1 MPATFGEADRSEGRP
16 KADSA
21 KDDMFESL
29 CQLCRA
35 QNLDYTSE
43 LAIVAR
49 PRTPKLLVARRSSKA
64 RERSPEHLHLDRRQ
78 LGRCPVLE
86 EEGMLRLV
94 NYQNNCI
101 ARIEHLNGLPHLA
114 FLDLYDNKIQN
125 IENLEGCKN
134 LRVLMLGKNQIQR
147 IENLNSLEKLDVLD
161 LHSNR
166 IKEIQN
172 IGHLK
177 HLRVLNLA
185 GNLLQCLSGLEGL
198 HALAELNI
206 RRNTITSTSGL
217 ERAPQLQRVFA
228 SHNHIVTHEGLRALG
243 TIPNLRELSLDG
255 NPVVEAAEPQVY
267 RAHILSLCPALEIL
281 DNVKAEVQRGMLKR
295 PAGELQIDFQST
307 ATASKPEASDA
318 KDAKES
324 KESKE
329 PKEPKEPKA
338 SIGIRSFVISPSPGL
353 AQPDTPM
360 GSPAQEVETDKTNG
374 RGCAGSPCFQRPEL
388 PSFTRT
394 VGLPYQTAPAKPIDS
409 SLAAQTLS
417 IGPCGKSA
425 RSAEIPK
432 DGKASMTSEEVLQA
446 IEIQWQEVLK
456 GHTLMTRHGYVKR
469 EHARELSIFGRGL
482 DALDKPEYQSA
493 VTSIHFHFVLIE
505 VLANEILRLGKF
517 KDLNSITFVQ
527 NQIRSPSELEPFRKM
542 ARLKTIT
549 IKDNPVCFGRVN
561 LRVNILRWL
570 PQLRKINGHDV
581 LDFERV
587 EASRLNSLRVAL
599 PSAPRAKVVE
609 DELVEDTVDSL
620 MNQACAADRQCSI
633 AHSHFEDV
641 IRDAIREVW
650 LDLNTQRSGV
660 APVMP
665 LPSSGFTIDDL

>member
-1 MPATFGEADRSEGRP
+1 MPATFGEDREGRP
-16 KADSA
+16 TADTA
-21 KDDMFESL
+21 KDDIFESL

-101 ARIEHLNGLPHLA
+101 ARIEHLDGLPHLA

-134 LRVLMLGKNQIQR
+134 LRVLMLGKNQIHR
-147 IENLNSLEKLDVLD
+147 VENLNSLEKLDVLD

-255 NPVVEAAEPQVY
+255 NPVVEAAELQVY

-281 DNVKAEVQRGMLKR
+281 DNVKAEVQRGILKR
-295 PAGELQIDFQST
+295 PEGELQIDFQST
-307 ATASKPEASDA
+307 MTASKPEASDA

-324 KESKE
+324 KES
-329 PKEPKEPKA
+329 KEPKEPKA

-353 AQPDTPM
+353 AQPDTPV
-360 GSPAQEVETDKTNG
+360 GSPSQEVETDKTNG

-394 VGLPYQTAPAKPIDS
+394 VGLPYQTPPARPIES
-409 SLAAQTLS
+409 SLAGQALS

-505 VLANEILRLGKF
+505 VLTNEILRLGKF

-542 ARLKTIT
+542 ARLKTIA

-587 EASRLNSLRVAL
+587 EASNLRAAL
-599 PSAPRAKVVE
+599 PSTPARAKVVE
-609 DELVEDTVDSL
+609 DELVEDAVDSL
-620 MNQACAADRQCSI
+620 MNQACTADRQCSI
-633 AHSHFEDV
+633 VHSHFEDV
-641 IRDAIREVW
+641 VRDAIREVW

-665 LPSSGFTIDDL
+665 LPSSGFTIDEL